1 MIKKITLW
9 VAFCMALGCSAS
21 AQQINY
27 TPDGKSF
34 QADSERTFLV
44 IFRPDSISTRA
55 AGSNIALPG
64 LLGSV
69 ASIGLNLI
77 KTALTNQEE
86 KYTASYSATL
96 SEKSLLRLQNPKNSA
111 TAQLN
116 VDSIGIYRLIVL
128 PSGERDTAFRLILA
142 PETEHFAGLFRLNV
156 QSVWVQYAKA
166 KVKRLGN
173 HGKSLDLSV
182 SFKLDAL
189 WQEAA
194 TTENSAAHG
203 TIADSVHISRSTY
216 TIKTA
221 TLGDASLLL
230 PGIRPGRYVDL
241 RTAGFKTSWFQL
253 PPLTAMAF
261 ANEENHYTAVYFNVS
276 ATIKEANPYGVNS
289 KKLADFLSSNS
300 SDILSTIKSLLPQAP
315 K

>member
-1 MIKKITLW
+1 MKKIILW
-9 VAFCMALGCSAS
+9 IAFPMLLDYSAG

-27 TPDGKSF
+27 TAEGRSF

-44 IFRPDSISTRA
+44 IFRTDGISARA
-55 AGSNIALPG
+55 AGSNVALPG

-69 ASIGLNLI
+69 ASIGINLI

-96 SEKSLLRLQNPKNSA
+96 SEKSLLQLQNPKNSA

-116 VDSIGIYRLIVL
+116 IDSIGIYRLIVL
-128 PSGERDTAFRLILA
+128 PSGEKDTALRLILT

-166 KVKRLGN
+166 KIKKLGT

-182 SFKLDAL
+182 SVKLDAL
-189 WQEAA
+189 WQETVTSA
-194 TTENSAAHG
+194 NSTAHG
-203 TIADSVHISRSTY
+203 SSADSTHSVGSAY

-221 TLGDASLLL
+221 TLGDAGLVL
-230 PGIRPGRYVDL
+230 PGIRPGHPIDL
-241 RTAGFKTSWFQL
+241 HSAGFKTSWFQL

-261 ANEENHYTAVYFNVS
+261 ANDENHYSAVYFNVS
-276 ATIKEANPYGVNS
+276 VTIKEANPYGVNA

-300 SDILSTIKSLLPQAP
+300 SDLLSAIKSLLPQAS